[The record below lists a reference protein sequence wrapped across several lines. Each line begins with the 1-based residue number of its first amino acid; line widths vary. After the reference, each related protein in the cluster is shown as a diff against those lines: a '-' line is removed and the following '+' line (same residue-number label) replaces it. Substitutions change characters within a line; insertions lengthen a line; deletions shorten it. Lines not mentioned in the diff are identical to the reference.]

1 MDIIYY
7 IPSEE
12 KEYRLKRYKTEEV
25 PQIGDTIN
33 IEGDYYKVINR
44 EIEYINF
51 KDELLRNNNVTAILE
66 KEK

>member
-44 EIEYINF
+44 EIEYLNF